1 MRKSES
7 ENPKTETP
15 TEIRIR
21 KSGEHKGEEQDLP
34 GEAAPP
40 ADAAPASRRRLW
52 LKRFLAMILVPLV
65 VLGSLELA
73 LRLAGYGYPTDFF
86 LRTRI
91 GGQDFYTAN
100 VKFGFR
106 FFPPALARAPMALR
120 MPVVKPANTYRIFL
134 LGESAAIGDPDP
146 SYGVGRYLEVLLRD
160 RYPGTRFEV
169 DCVAVTAINSHAILP
184 IARECA
190 RHDGD
195 LWIIYMGNNEVIGPF
210 GAGTVYG
217 PKAPGLGFI
226 RANLAVKT
234 TKIGQLLDA
243 MFRGLRN
250 DPALKTWGGM
260 KTFMNNRLRYD
271 DPIRQ
276 RILDHLRDNLDDILR
291 AGVNSRTPIILSTMA
306 VNLKDCGPFASM
318 HRSTLDAAQESAWQ
332 GAYEQG
338 VALEASGLY
347 QQALVPYSKA
357 AEIDPQFAD
366 LQFRIGHCQLAL
378 TNFAEARHD
387 FELARDYDALA
398 IRADTRINQIIK
410 DAAARYERGGV
421 HLVDGAET
429 VARNSP
435 GGIPGNELFFEHVHL
450 NFAGNYLLARTFADP
465 VAKLLPASITAKDSG
480 SWDSAELCD
489 RRLALTIWD
498 RYRIWET
505 IRSRIGD
512 APFTGESD
520 HTTLAKMHDA
530 ELDEIR
536 AREKS
541 ETPAQAQEMYRQA
554 LALSPE
560 DHLLH
565 ANFAQFLV
573 AGGDLPGAI
582 REAQR
587 VRDLRPQLSGTHCF
601 LGTLLA
607 RAGKAS
613 QAADCFS
620 RALAIQG
627 DSVEA
632 LNGLGL
638 IRVDQHKV
646 SEAAALFK
654 RALRVKPQFVATYL
668 NLGFLEHSE
677 GKVTEAMAHYR
688 EAARLQPQGPADY
701 FYRAMIAACAAQ
713 QDEVIEYLSTLIPYQ
728 PDFWQARE
736 LLGYALL
743 LRGRDAEAQAQFA
756 EVIRY
761 RPGFASAH
769 VNLGLTLAR
778 QRKTEQALSEFR
790 TALQLDPGNKLAQKQ
805 IQQIQDLKN
814 RAPAP
819 SGIPLR

>member
-1 MRKSES
+1 
-7 ENPKTETP
+7 
-15 TEIRIR
+15 
-21 KSGEHKGEEQDLP
+21 
-34 GEAAPP
+34 
-40 ADAAPASRRRLW
+40 
-52 LKRFLAMILVPLV
+52 
-65 VLGSLELA
+65 LGSLELA

-91 GGQDFYTAN
+91 GGHDYYTAN
-100 VKFGFR
+100 VKFGYR

-134 LGESAAIGDPDP
+134 FGESAAIGDPDP
-146 SYGVGRYLEVLLRD
+146 SYGVGRYLEVLMRD

-190 RHDGD
+190 RRDGD

-217 PKAPGLGFI
+217 PKAPSLGFI
-226 RANLAVKT
+226 RANLAIKT

-243 MFRGLRN
+243 MFRRLRSGL
-250 DPALKTWGGM
+250 ALRSWGGM
-260 KTFMNNRLRYD
+260 KMFMNKRLRYD
-271 DPIRQ
+271 DPARQ
-276 RILDHLRDNLDDILR
+276 RVFDHLRDNLDDILR
-291 AGVNSRTPIILSTMA
+291 AGMNSRTPIILSTMA
-306 VNLKDCGPFASM
+306 VNLKDCGSFASL
-318 HRSTLDAAQESAWQ
+318 HRSTLEAAQESVWQ

-338 VALEASGLY
+338 VALEARGLY

-410 DAAARYERGGV
+410 DAAARYDKSGV
-421 HLVDGAET
+421 HFVDGAET
-429 VARNSP
+429 LARNSP
-435 GGIPGNELFFEHVHL
+435 GGIPGCEFLLEHVHL
-450 NFAGNYLLARTFADP
+450 NYAGNYLLARTLADQ
-465 VAKLLPASITAKDSG
+465 VGKLLPASITAKDSG
-480 SWDSAELCD
+480 SWDSADLCD

-498 RYRIWET
+498 RYRVWEM
-505 IRSRIGD
+505 IRSRLEE
-512 APFTGESD
+512 APFIDESD

-536 AREKS
+536 ARESS
-541 ETPAQAQEMYRQA
+541 ETPAQAREMYQQA
-554 LALSPE
+554 LALSPD

-565 ANFAQFLV
+565 ANFAQFLE
-573 AGGDLPGAI
+573 AAGDLPGAI
-582 REAQR
+582 EEAQR
-587 VRDLRPQLSGTHCF
+587 VCELRPQLSGTHCY
-601 LGTLLA
+601 LGTLLV
-607 RAGKAS
+607 RAGKTS

-638 IRVDQHKV
+638 IRADQHKT
-646 SEAAALFK
+646 SEAVALFN
-654 RALRVKPQFVATYL
+654 RALRVKPQFVGTYL

-677 GKVTEAMAHYR
+677 GKLTEAMAHYR

-701 FYRAMIAACAAQ
+701 FYRAMMAACAAQ
-713 QDEVIEYLSTLIPYQ
+713 QDQVIEDLSLLIPYQ

-736 LLGYALL
+736 LLGYALF

-761 RPGFASAH
+761 RPDFAPAH
-769 VNLGLTLAR
+769 LNLGLTLAK
-778 QRKTEQALSEFR
+778 QRKTEQALSELR
-790 TALQLDPGNKLAQKQ
+790 TALQLDPGSRLAQ
-805 IQQIQDLKN
+805 QQIENIQGLKN
-814 RAPAP
+814 RAAASSGVPA
-819 SGIPLR
+819 R